1 VCLKFILKIK
11 GPYHKDL
18 LHSMW
23 NSAQRRVTA
32 WMGGE
37 FGGRMDTCMC
47 VAQSF
52 RCPPE
57 TVTTVFIGYTPT
69 QNKKLKINQSNYYA
83 VHVKKIKGLSTLNE
97 TIRYLLAFILKKRLK
112 KYPED
117 VCSRTLTCVAC
128 TIEHAETT

>member
-1 VCLKFILKIK
+1 VELC
-11 GPYHKDL
+11 
-18 LHSMW
+18 
-23 NSAQRRVTA
+23 SASRDSLD
-32 WMGGE
+32 
-37 FGGRMDTCMC
+37 GRG
-47 VAQSF
+47 VWGAEWIHAF
-52 RCPPE
+52 RCSPE
-57 TVTTVFIGYTPT
+57 TVTTLFVGYTPI